1 MNRAEMELLELA
13 RLTDTRPRLLCPLGC
28 RTPTDPQGLAWDH
41 AEGGQL

>member
-13 RLTDTRPRLLCPLGC
+13 RLTDTRTRRLCLLGC

-41 AEGGQL
+41 AEGSRP